1 MAMDRL
7 NRSRRDKLDWA
18 AKLGLGPLAGRGEAL
33 PGQGPVPGNAREAQ
47 TQRKQAEEMAE
58 LRRRI
63 DEKQAEVA
71 ASKPPQPEEEVDAS
85 GFLNPNALT
94 SALFSLAACRNR
106 GLSHVRDDC
115 CLPVKFQGQGQ
126 WEEKGGAQK
135 RPRATDWPEA
145 NCGCHLATGRRAA
158 TRACG
163 PRARGRKGP
172 RTQETFQATRGAR
185 KQSFCKDEKNL
196 KAERRAKQKA
206 ATRFQDVEEEY
217 SLDSQGR
224 ENRRGRAGRC
234 DEEIRRAESGSSWD
248 SGPGVSEDSEEERR
262 YRSRSGAGGR
272 LSEDP
277 YGRGRGDRSRS
288 YDRYYDDD
296 DDSSEIRRRK
306 RQKEKRSGEKS
317 GRKRRRWINAGQVDA
332 HQTKRVSLVISKSVQ
347 MGAPKGH
354 DAGIDGVQ
362 RKYADCPDQTGVN
375 CLACRAATLAPQK
388 LLTEAEAIAL
398 LQGGNKRRR

>member
-18 AKLGLGPLAGRGEAL
+18 AKLGLGPLAGGEAL

-85 GFLNPNALT
+85 GFLNPNAKASGKKKVAPKSVLELRIGQKPTVVVT
-94 SALFSLAACRNR
+94 SRP
-106 GLSHVRDDC
+106 DDE
-115 CLPVKFQGQGQ
+115 PPPGPADQEP
-126 WEEKGGAQK
+126 EE
-135 RPRATDWPEA
+135 E
-145 NCGCHLATGRRAA
+145 
-158 TRACG
+158 
-163 PRARGRKGP
+163 
-172 RTQETFQATRGAR
+172 
-185 KQSFCKDEKNL
+185 KDEKNL

-224 ENRRGRAGRC
+224 ENRRGRKKKRRAGRC
-234 DEEIRRAESGSSWD
+234 D
-248 SGPGVSEDSEEERR
+248 EDSEEERR

-306 RQKEKRSGEKS
+306 RQKEKRLREEWRKEWKKKKEMD
-317 GRKRRRWINAGQVDA
+317 KRRAGGRSSDEESEPCDLEKRADGSAERSPGRQLLSKKEIGVPEAQVD
-332 HQTKRVSLVISKSVQ
+332 HV
-347 MGAPKGH
+347 G
-354 DAGIDGVQ
+354 GVQ
-362 RKYADCPDQTGVN
+362 RKYVGQLRDSELDERLRRAE
-375 CLACRAATLAPQK
+375 LALYGGSRK